1 MKLSPEDK
9 VLIQGINEPLAAVHA
24 VRMKAYGTNVVAGVS
39 PGQGGQT
46 LDGIPIF
53 DLVEQAVS
61 EVGAIETTMIFV
73 PPYLALDAALEAIA
87 TNIHQIIIVTQGVPP
102 LDMVCLL
109 RKAEATNTLVVG
121 PNSLG
126 IIVPEKILLGTYP
139 VSFYSHGSV
148 GMISRSGT
156 LTSEVALELTK
167 ADLGQSICISIGS
180 DSIIGS
186 SLLEWLKILNEDK
199 NTKAIVLVSQIDDG
213 IEETA
218 AQYITEKI
226 EKPVVAYVAGRL
238 GPPRKR
244 QLHASDLIVSLP
256 ILGTD
261 PDSTANIIATFRQA
275 KIPIADRPSQIPE
288 LIKKVL
294 KIKA

>member
-39 PGQGGQT
+39 PGEGGQA

-61 EVGAIETTMIFV
+61 EVGAIDTTVIFV

-87 TNIHQIIIVTQGVPP
+87 ANIHQIIIVTQGVPP

-139 VSFYSHGSV
+139 VTFYSHGSV

-167 ADLGQSICISIGS
+167 AELGQSICVSIGS

-226 EKPVVAYVAGRL
+226 AKPVVAYVAGRL

-244 QLHASDLIVSLP
+244 QFHASDLIVSLP

-261 PDSTANIIATFRQA
+261 SDSTASIIATLRQS
-275 KIPIADRPSQIPE
+275 KIPIADRPSQIPD
-288 LIKKVL
+288 LVKKVL
-294 KIKA
+294 KVKA

>member
-39 PGQGGQT
+39 PGEGGQT

-61 EVGAIETTMIFV
+61 EMGTIATTMIFV

-87 TNIHQIIIVTQGVPP
+87 ADIHQIIIITQGVPP

-126 IIVPEKILLGTYP
+126 IIVPGKILLGTYP
-139 VSFYSHGSV
+139 VEFYSHGSV
-148 GMISRSGT
+148 GMISRSDT

-167 ADLGQSICISIGS
+167 AELGQSICVSIGN
-180 DSIIGS
+180 DTIIGS
-186 SLLEWLKILNEDK
+186 SLLEWLTILNEDK

-218 AQYITEKI
+218 VQYIKEKL
-226 EKPVVAYVAGRL
+226 EKPVIAYVAGRL

-261 PDSTANIIATFRQA
+261 PESTESIIASFRQA
-275 KIPIADRPSQIPE
+275 KIPIADRPSQVPE
-288 LIKKVL
+288 LIKKAL
-294 KIKA
+294 KIKT

>member
-39 PGQGGQT
+39 PGEGGQA

-61 EVGAIETTMIFV
+61 EVGAIDTTVIFV

-87 TNIHQIIIVTQGVPP
+87 ANIHQIIIVTQGVPP

-126 IIVPEKILLGTYP
+126 IMVPEKILLGTYP
-139 VSFYSHGSV
+139 VTFYSHGSV

-167 ADLGQSICISIGS
+167 AELGQSICVSIGS

-226 EKPVVAYVAGRL
+226 AKPVVAYVAGRL

-244 QLHASDLIVSLP
+244 QFHASDLIVSLP

-261 PDSTANIIATFRQA
+261 SDSTASIIATLRQS
-275 KIPIADRPSQIPE
+275 KIPIADRPSQIPD
-288 LIKKVL
+288 LVKKVL
-294 KIKA
+294 KVKA

>member
-39 PGQGGQT
+39 PGDGGQA

-61 EVGAIETTMIFV
+61 EVGAIDTTIIFV

-87 TNIHQIIIVTQGVPP
+87 ANIHQIIIISQGVPP
-102 LDMVCLL
+102 LDMISLL

-121 PNSLG
+121 SNSLG
-126 IIVPEKILLGTYP
+126 ILIPDKILLGTYP
-139 VSFYSHGSV
+139 IEFYTHGSV
-148 GMISRSGT
+148 GIISRSGS

-167 ADLGQSICISIGS
+167 AELGQSICVSIGS
-180 DSIIGS
+180 DSIVGS

-199 NTKAIVLVSQIDDG
+199 STKAIALISQIDDG
-213 IEETA
+213 IQETSV
-218 AQYITEKI
+218 QYIKEKVD
-226 EKPVVAYVAGRL
+226 KPVVAYIAGRL

-244 QLHASDLIVSLP
+244 QLHASDLIISLP
-256 ILGTD
+256 ILGTN
-261 PDSTANIIATFRQA
+261 PESVENIITSFRQA
-275 KIPIADRPSQIPE
+275 KIPIADRPSQVPE
-288 LIKKVL
+288 LIKKTL
-294 KIKA
+294 KIKT